1 MPDMAEDMRSDVSED
16 LQLPKV
22 NELPQNLALLM
33 MGRAVAEAYRGTVE
47 EPVPAAL
54 AEVLRKLE
62 RLEG

>member
-1 MPDMAEDMRSDVSED
+1 MPDMAEDLRSDFSED

-22 NELPQNLALLM
+22 NDLPPNLALLM
-33 MGRAVAEAYRGTVE
+33 MGRAVAEAFKGTVE
-47 EPVPAAL
+47 EPVPPAL